1 MRLSPTLL
9 AAGLS
14 FLLAL
19 PGGAATLYV
28 APKGAVAA
36 KAVADGSRA
45 RPWKSPAAALA
56 KAKPGDT
63 IVLLDGDHGTLAIKD
78 RKFARAVTI
87 QAENPRKAH
96 LERIAITGTSGNM
109 VFRNLS
115 VWPSNPAKAGATR
128 VDAGFATNVTFDG
141 LDVRSASTAAGYA
154 GWTKAQWEGHA
165 LKGFQAR
172 GAGVTLKN
180 STFTGLGF
188 GVVMLGNGATVAGNA
203 VRGFSMDGIRVLG
216 NNSTVRGNLITDA
229 VRINK
234 NHPDAIQSW
243 AQNGKP
249 VKGLV
254 IADNTI
260 VEWSSAK
267 KSPYRAQLQG
277 IGLFDG
283 WYENLKITGNDVA
296 VTAYHGIAVYGGRN
310 VQITG
315 NTVVN
320 AKGNKVGYPWIGI
333 FDKKKGPPSSNV
345 TVSGNTAMKYL
356 GLPDRANKVV
366 SSGNGVIANPSA
378 TLKPILSAVASGTAV
393 AVIKTAATPSQLLV
407 PETAVMMAP
416 QNAIGNATEAIL
428 ARTAAPAFA
437 TAVALEQSG
446 GQGAALSQAEA
457 VAVPLPAGLWLMAGS
472 LALLLG
478 LRRNRTA

>member
-14 FLLAL
+14 FLFAL

-28 APKGAVAA
+28 APKDAAVSGAR
-36 KAVADGSRA
+36 DGSRGH
-45 RPWKSPAAALA
+45 PWSTPAAALA
-56 KAKPGDT
+56 KAKAGDT

-78 RKFARAVTI
+78 RKFSTPVIIR
-87 QAENPRKAH
+87 AENPRKAH

-115 VWPSNPAKAGATR
+115 VWPSNPDKAGATR

-141 LDVRSASTAAGYA
+141 LDVRSASNAAGYA
-154 GWTKAQWEGHA
+154 GWTKTQWEA
-165 LKGFQAR
+165 RSLKGFQAR

-188 GVVMLGNGATVAGNA
+188 GVVMLGKGATVASNE
-203 VRGFSMDGIRVLG
+203 VRGFSMDAIRVLG
-216 NNSTVRGNLITDA
+216 NNSTVRGNHIADA
-229 VRINK
+229 VRING

-243 AQNGKP
+243 AQNGNP
-249 VKGLV
+249 VKGLI

-260 VEWSSAK
+260 VEWASAK
-267 KSPYRAQLQG
+267 KSPYRAELQG

-283 WYENLKITGNDVA
+283 WYEGLKITGNKIA
-296 VTAYHGIAVYGGRN
+296 VTSYHGIAVYGGRG

-320 AKGNKVGYPWIGI
+320 GKGSKVGYPWIGV
-333 FDKKKGPPSSNV
+333 FDKKKGPPSSDV
-345 TVSGNTAMKYL
+345 TVSGNKAMKYL
-356 GLPDRANKVV
+356 GLPDKANRVT
-366 SSGNGVIANPSA
+366 SSGNGVISDPASSLKSILA
-378 TLKPILSAVASGTAV
+378 TLTAAPAA
-393 AVIKTAATPSQLLV
+393 AVIKTAATPSQLLMA
-407 PETAVMMAP
+407 PMAVMA
-416 QNAIGNATEAIL
+416 ATEEVSPAIL
-428 ARTAAPAFA
+428 ARTAAP
-437 TAVALEQSG
+437 VALNPNEAAMIA
-446 GQGAALSQAEA
+446 GQGAAALPAPEA

-472 LALLLG
+472 LALLFG

>member
-14 FLLAL
+14 FLFAL
-19 PGGAATLYV
+19 PAGAATLYV
-28 APKGAVAA
+28 APKDAV
-36 KAVADGSRA
+36 VSGDRDGSKA
-45 RPWKSPAAALA
+45 HPWATPAAALA
-56 KAKPGDT
+56 KARAGDT
-63 IVLLDGDHGTLAIKD
+63 IVLLDGDYGALVVKN
-78 RKFARAVTI
+78 RKFSTPVTI
-87 QAENPRKAH
+87 RAENPRKAH

-115 VWPSNPAKAGATR
+115 VWPSNPDKAGATR

-141 LDVRSASTAAGYA
+141 LDVRSASTASGYA
-154 GWTKAQWEGHA
+154 GWTKAQWAAHG

-172 GAGVTLKN
+172 GANVTLKN

-188 GVVMLGNGATVAGNA
+188 GIVMLGKGAAVDGNA

-216 NNSTVRGNLITDA
+216 NNSTVRGNLVTDA

-267 KSPYRAQLQG
+267 KSPYRAKLQG

-283 WYENLKITGNDVA
+283 WYDDLKITGNRIA
-296 VTAYHGIAVYGGRN
+296 VTAYHGIAVYGGRG

-320 AKGNKVGYPWIGI
+320 GKGNKAGYPWIGV
-333 FDKKKGPPSSNV
+333 FDKKKGPPSRNV
-345 TVSGNTAMKYL
+345 TVSGNTAMKYIVAS
-356 GLPDRANKVV
+356 DKANKVV
-366 SSGNGVIANPSA
+366 SSKNGVIADPAS
-378 TLKPILSAVASGTAV
+378 TLASILAAVTSGPAA
-393 AVIKTAATPSQLLV
+393 AVIKTAASPSQLLI
-407 PETAVMMAP
+407 PEAAVMTTAGDT
-416 QNAIGNATEAIL
+416 AGDTSGAIL
-428 ARTAAPAFA
+428 ARMAVPAFTMAAAPTQTGA
-437 TAVALEQSG
+437 E
-446 GQGAALSQAEA
+446 GAAPSEAEA
-457 VAVPLPAGLWLMAGS
+457 VAVPLPAGLWLMAGA
-472 LALLLG
+472 LACLAIP
-478 LRRNRTA
+478 RRISAA